1 MPATINTETL
11 SLAAF
16 ARLLKVSAPMVSKHK
31 TAGRLVLDAKG
42 RVMVAESI
50 KRIAATAD
58 PSHARKTQGALTSQA
73 AGAEKAA
80 GESPEQAPA
89 ERNYLNARAK
99 SEHFKAESAELEYR
113 KAAGELMVAA
123 EVVAALSDAAT
134 ALRNRLESLP
144 DTLAPQLAAEKDE
157 QQIRALLA
165 EYVEHTL
172 SDLAHGFEG
181 MVRA

>member
-1 MPATINTETL
+1 MSELAQAETL

-16 ARLLKVSAPMVSKHK
+16 ARRIGVSASMVTKHK
-31 TAGRLVLDAKG
+31 KNGRLVLDEKG
-42 RVMVAESI
+42 RVIVAESI

-58 PSHARKTQGALTSQA
+58 PSHARKTQGAPASKS

-89 ERNYLNARAK
+89 ERSYLNARAK